1 MVDQVVSLEIV
12 DASVLVGI
20 VHVLRQ
26 LTYLPL
32 KFENSVKV
40 LIVKLRDYCG
50 RSPGA
55 PTDGHSPGG
64 RARPGSC

>member
-1 MVDQVVSLEIV
+1 MVDKREDQVVSLEIV

-32 KFENSVKV
+32 KLKIPSKFLLSS
-40 LIVKLRDYCG
+40 L
-50 RSPGA
+50 
-55 PTDGHSPGG
+55 
-64 RARPGSC
+64 